1 MIVIRCCLD
10 VGCSSIL
17 LELPCYYSPKERRV
31 LYLLLSS
38 LLLLRTRFYGVIVDW
53 EDGILKVVEVV
64 QWIMDYP

>member
-1 MIVIRCCLD
+1 MLD
-10 VGCSSIL
+10 VRLFCWNCPAII
-17 LELPCYYSPKERRV
+17 YSPKERRSTV
-31 LYLLLSS
+31 TFYSRSS